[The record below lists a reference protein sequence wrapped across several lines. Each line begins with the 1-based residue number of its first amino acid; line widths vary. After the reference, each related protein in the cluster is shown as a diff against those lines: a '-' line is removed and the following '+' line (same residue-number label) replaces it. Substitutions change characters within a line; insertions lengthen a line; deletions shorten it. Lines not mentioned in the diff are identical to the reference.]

1 LGRFPQIKAF
11 LDAKIKDFPKL
22 RLVYVRGADPILK
35 MVSNSGE
42 VETVPI
48 SAWNT
53 DTLNDYL
60 VQKLAA

>member
-11 LDAKIKDFPKL
+11 LDSKLKDFPKL
-22 RLVYVRGADPILK
+22 RISYVRGADPILK
-35 MVSNSGE
+35 MVTNTGE
-42 VETVPI
+42 TESVPI

-60 VQKLAA
+60 VQKLSA